1 MQIAP
6 ICGTDVGKDIL
17 LESICCLELLNN
29 RELFKNILY
38 ILMKKNEKSDIVLR
52 KLCLNEARE
61 FCYLHSFPQQYGTYY
76 QDLYENEESPEEF
89 TKRLLWLSKCVYT
102 IRIKSA
108 PDKII
113 GSCMIYK
120 GGKNR
125 KDVYVGGTLLPE
137 YRNKGLMVE
146 AFNQMLEMARYF
158 YGVYEI
164 KILLNSI
171 NDQVIQIMDKLG
183 FRMDQKSS
191 NIYSKILQQYI
202 PRRTTNLLY

>member
-1 MQIAP
+1 
-6 ICGTDVGKDIL
+6 
-17 LESICCLELLNN
+17 
-29 RELFKNILY
+29 
-38 ILMKKNEKSDIVLR
+38 MKKNEKSDIVLR

>member
-1 MQIAP
+1 MF
-6 ICGTDVGKDIL
+6 
-17 LESICCLELLNN
+17 
-29 RELFKNILY
+29 REIIYSTY
-38 ILMKKNEKSDIVLR
+38 IYSFYLMKNYEKTGIVLR
-52 KLCLNEARE
+52 KLSLSEARE
-61 FCYLHSFPQQYGTYY
+61 FCHLHSFPQQYGTYY
-76 QDLYENEESPEEF
+76 QDLYENDESPEEF
-89 TKRLLWLSKCVYT
+89 TKRLLWLAKCVYT
-102 IRIKSA
+102 IRLKSA

-125 KDVYVGGTLLPE
+125 KDMYVGGTLLPE

-146 AFNQMLEMARYF
+146 AFNQMLEMAKYF
-158 YGVYEI
+158 YGVNEV

-183 FRMDQKSS
+183 FMMDKSS
-191 NIYSKILQQYI
+191 NANIYSKILQQYI